1 VKTTGVNQDPFF
13 EEAARWNGWE
23 DWKDTDL
30 KVNWT
35 VVDVGGQ
42 RSERRKWVGFFDNV
56 QTVVFLVNA
65 LGYNEPLYEDESTLR
80 MHESLTL
87 FDTMFGPKSK
97 GAFNRIPITVAFN
110 KLDSFKE
117 TYSPEGMKRCF
128 PDVPDASCKDADSAI
143 EYIKQTFQDKCKN
156 RQKPTLTHAYN
167 AIDRSQCE
175 TLLRKVQK
183 SIMEDA
189 HGTGMLVK
197 TTNASDK
204 DLTNILSA
212 VKAGASVP
220 YDQIPTF

>member
-1 VKTTGVNQDPFF
+1 
-13 EEAARWNGWE
+13 
-23 DWKDTDL
+23 
-30 KVNWT
+30 
-35 VVDVGGQ
+35 
-42 RSERRKWVGFFDNV
+42 
-56 QTVVFLVNA
+56 
-65 LGYNEPLYEDESTLR
+65 
-80 MHESLTL
+80 
-87 FDTMFGPKSK
+87 MFGPKSK

-128 PDVPDASCKDADSAI
+128 PDVPDAACKDADSAL

-183 SIMEDA
+183 AIMEDA
-189 HGTGMLVK
+189 HGTGMLAK
-197 TTNASDK
+197 TTDASDK
-204 DLTNILSA
+204 DLTKILSA

-220 YDQIPTF
+220 YDQILNFDGAKARVLRMVKIAKRDGGGWGTWSTGQKDRRRWKSTIVARQDIHYVNIQR